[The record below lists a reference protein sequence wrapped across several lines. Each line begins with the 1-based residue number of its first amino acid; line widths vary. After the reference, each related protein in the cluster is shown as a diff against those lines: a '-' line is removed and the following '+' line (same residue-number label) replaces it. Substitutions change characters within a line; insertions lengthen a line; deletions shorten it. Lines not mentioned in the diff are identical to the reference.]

1 MMIKA
6 SSVAF
11 DPLLPLPILAAIATP
26 ALLLCL
32 YALARL
38 MPGALLRLLTLVLL
52 VLTLLNP
59 SLVTE
64 QRNKLRDTALI
75 MVDRS
80 PSQNIG
86 ERNKQAEAALVALQT
101 KLAALPDLD
110 VRVAEGPRGGD
121 ETRLF
126 STMTQ
131 ALADVP
137 ESRRAGVIIISDG
150 QIHDVPAVKDA
161 PQLGPVQLLLTGKPG
176 EVDRRVRLVSAPG
189 YGIVGQTVN
198 VVVRVEDL
206 PERQSDTATLQL
218 HREDGRTETRV
229 VNVGQDVGLSI
240 PISHAGLNLLA
251 LELQPLKGEVST
263 ANNRAA
269 VIINGVRDKLR
280 VLLISGFPHNG
291 ERVWRN
297 LLKSDPAV
305 EMVHFTIMRQPHKF
319 SSVPENEL
327 SLIPFPV
334 NELFA
339 VKLRQFD
346 LVIFDRYNDRTMLPF
361 NYIMNVVDYVKN
373 GGAVLDASGSDF
385 ASPDSLAST
394 PLTLLL
400 PSTADKNIIEGPF
413 TPQHSRIGQRHPI
426 TAALDGNWGPWLR
439 ASSLNPQP
447 GALTLLETAQQ
458 NPLLL
463 LSEYQQGRVAQLASE
478 HLWLWAR
485 GYQGGGPH
493 GELLRSLVHWLMK
506 EPELEAERLVANSTG
521 DTLTITRHSLQA
533 SDAPVI
539 ARAPSGQNLQASMKD
554 NGKLA
559 KGSLTTSEPGIY
571 RLSDGKLS
579 TLALVGRPDAPELT
593 DPRASPEKL
602 QTLLDATNG
611 GAFWLS
617 DYPQAPELRQVDA
630 GDDAAGR
637 GWLGLARNNTYSVS
651 GFTTLPLLPLALV
664 AALILV
670 SLLWGWRREGY

>member
-1 MMIKA
+1 MIIQA

-11 DPLLPLPILAAIATP
+11 DPLLPLPVLAAVAAP
-26 ALLLCL
+26 AVLLSL

-38 MPGALLRLLTLVLL
+38 MPGALLRLLTLLFVI
-52 VLTLLNP
+52 LTLLNP

-75 MVDRS
+75 VVDRS
-80 PSQNIG
+80 PSQTIG
-86 ERNKQAEAALVALQT
+86 ERTAQTDKALAALQT

-110 VRVAEGPRGGD
+110 VRVTEGPRGGD

-126 STMTQ
+126 ATITQ

-137 ESRRAGVIIISDG
+137 ESRRAGVLLLSDG
-150 QIHDVPAVKDA
+150 QVHDIPAVKDA
-161 PQLGPVQLLLTGKPG
+161 SQIGPLQLLLTGKPD
-176 EVDRRVRLVSAPG
+176 EVDRRIRLISAPG
-189 YGIVGQTVN
+189 YGIVGQTVD

-206 PERQSDTATLQL
+206 PERQSSTATLQL
-218 HREDGRTETRV
+218 HHEDGRTETRV
-229 VNVGQDVGLSI
+229 VNVGQDVALKL

-251 LELQPLKGEVST
+251 LELQPLSGEVSP

-305 EMVHFTIMRQPHKF
+305 EMVHFTILRQPHKP
-319 SSVPENEL
+319 STVPENEL

-346 LVIFDRYNDRTMLPF
+346 LVIFDRYNDRSMLPF
-361 NYIMNVVDYVKN
+361 NYLMNVVDYVKN

-385 ASPDSLAST
+385 ASANSLAST
-394 PLTLLL
+394 PLSMLL
-400 PSTADKNIIEGPF
+400 PSTADKNVIEGPF
-413 TPQHSRIGQRHPI
+413 TPQLSSIGQRHPI
-426 TAALDGNWGPWLR
+426 TASLDGKWGPWLR

-447 GALTLLETAQQ
+447 GALPLLETPQQ

-463 LSEYQQGRVAQLASE
+463 VSEHEQGRVAQLASE
-478 HLWLWAR
+478 QIWLWAR

-493 GELLRSLVHWLMK
+493 SELLRTLIHWLMK
-506 EPELEAERLVANSTG
+506 EPELEAERLVAESAG
-521 DTLTITRHSLQA
+521 DQLRITRHSLQA
-533 SDAPVI
+533 SMATVQV
-539 ARAPSGQNLQASMKD
+539 RTPSGKVLQAAMKD

-559 KGSLTTSEPGIY
+559 TGTLTTTEPGIY

-579 TLALVGRPDAPELT
+579 TLALVGRPDAPELA
-593 DPRASPEKL
+593 DPRASAEKL
-602 QTLLDATNG
+602 QPLLDATNG

-617 DYPQAPELRQVDA
+617 EYPEGPELRRVDA
-630 GDDAAGR
+630 GDNAAGR
-637 GWLGLARNNTYSVS
+637 NWLGLASNNAYSVS
-651 GFTTLPLLPLALV
+651 GFTTMPLLPLTLV
-664 AALILV
+664 AGLIL
-670 SLLWGWRREGY
+670 LATLWGWRREGK